1 MWKLLRNFFFII
13 SKIEN
18 QQQYGNDCPSSL
30 VIYSNYEINLSH
42 TVEKTQTVAIT
53 FLQQTTFHSTCL
65 GVKKCSLRH
74 DHGHNSLR

>member
-1 MWKLLRNFFFII
+1 METTEKKFFCFII

-18 QQQYGNDCPSSL
+18 QQQYVDNCPLSL

-42 TVEKTQTVAIT
+42 AVKKTQTVAIT

-65 GVKKCSLRH
+65 AVKMLLKT
-74 DHGHNSLR
+74 